1 MYLYRRYIQMT
12 NQFRHTVIALS
23 SFFLLLVILGTLNKD
38 QDEVLRTISLTNDGE
53 TIIISEKF
61 PEVIP
66 DLPVING
73 TTVTWNEIPPLVELP
88 KLAGIESPTDEL
100 PHLTLPPLQEF

>member
-1 MYLYRRYIQMT
+1 MT